1 MARVLRVGFDSREDF
16 QREFTENL
24 AKGGVF
30 VATEDLCELRER
42 VQVVLV
48 LGFCDEK
55 LALGGEVVH
64 CVTSDMAA
72 AGATAGVAIEFDG
85 STHAVQKMLEPLRQA
100 AGAPLH
106 QQDDEGRRRSL
117 RTDARVA
124 ARIDSGDGPIAG
136 HTRDVSQTGAL
147 VAVPGKGVPVG
158 DRVRLTLTHPTTGET
173 RDIEAVVAR
182 ELESAAGVTALGL
195 DFAPA
200 DHEREALA
208 SFVDSLQSTEHARRL
223 GGIRGDVAELGIQ
236 HLLQMF
242 TTTARAGTLTVKH
255 EGQEGLIGFEAGLL
269 RFVKLGSTSGMK
281 ALTRLLQWAAGS
293 FEFHA
298 ELDAVEAMEAPLPL
312 EAALLHAARLEDE
325 MARIDPRRFPDAG
338 ELRVVEEPGEELGKL
353 EAAVLDLA
361 RVGFPV
367 RRILEVIPEPDAEIY
382 AALNAL
388 TDRGILSLPGLRTR

>member
-1 MARVLRVGFDSREDF
+1 MARVLRVGFDSPEDF
-16 QREFTENL
+16 QREFADNL
-24 AKGGVF
+24 TKGGVF
-30 VATEDLCELRER
+30 VATDEPCDLRER
-42 VQVVLV
+42 VQVVLA
-48 LGFCDEK
+48 LRFCNEK

-64 CVTSDMAA
+64 CVTSEMAA
-72 AGATAGVAIEFDG
+72 AGGTAGVAVEFDG
-85 STHAVQKMLEPLRQA
+85 STHAVQKMLEPLRLA
-100 AGAPLH
+100 AGAPVH
-106 QQDDEGRRRSL
+106 QQDDEGRRRSP
-117 RTDARVA
+117 RMDARVA
-124 ARIDSGDGPIAG
+124 ARIDGGDGPIAG

-147 VAVPGKGVPVG
+147 VAVSGKGVPVG

-182 ELESAAGVTALGL
+182 EVESVGGVTALGL

-200 DHEREALA
+200 DHERDAVA
-208 SFVDSLQSTEHARRL
+208 SFIDGLQSTEHARRL
-223 GGIRGDVAELGIQ
+223 GGIRGDLAELGIQ

-242 TTTARAGTLTVKH
+242 TTSARAGTLSVKH
-255 EGQEGLIGFEAGLL
+255 AGQEGLVGFDGGAL
-269 RFVKLGSTSGMK
+269 RFVKLGPTSGMK
-281 ALTRLLQWAAGS
+281 ALTRLLQWTEGS

-312 EAALLHAARLEDE
+312 EAALLEAARLEDE
-325 MARIDPRRFPDAG
+325 MACIDPGRFPDDG
-338 ELRVVEEPGEELGKL
+338 EPQVLEEPGEELGKL

-388 TDRGILSLPGLRTR
+388 TDRGILAI